1 MNQQNASERK
11 GSGESGKREPEKKT
25 VLLKRKEAAR
35 LLGVSMMHIS
45 NLIDSGQLRA
55 VNLATPG
62 SRYRMLRIPISE
74 LNRFV
79 SGRLL

>member
-1 MNQQNASERK
+1 MNDSNSPGKAEPREKTKQQ
-11 GSGESGKREPEKKT
+11 PEKP

-45 NLIDSGQLRA
+45 NLIDAGQLRA

-79 SGRLL
+79 SGRVL

>member
-1 MNQQNASERK
+1 MNDSNL
-11 GSGESGKREPEKKT
+11 SGKTELRENTKQPPEKP

-45 NLIDSGQLRA
+45 NLIDAGQLRA

-79 SGRLL
+79 SGRVL

>member
-1 MNQQNASERK
+1 MNESNS
-11 GSGESGKREPEKKT
+11 SGKAEPRDNTKQSPEKP

-45 NLIDSGQLRA
+45 NLIDAGQLRA

-79 SGRLL
+79 SGRVL

>member
-1 MNQQNASERK
+1 MNDSTSSEKADSRQEAK
-11 GSGESGKREPEKKT
+11 QKPEKP

-45 NLIDSGQLRA
+45 NLIDAGQLRA

-79 SGRLL
+79 SGRVL

>member
-1 MNQQNASERK
+1 MNESNS
-11 GSGESGKREPEKKT
+11 SGKAETRENTKQQPEKP

-45 NLIDSGQLRA
+45 NLIDAGQLRA
-55 VNLATPG
+55 VNLASPG

-79 SGRLL
+79 SGRVL

>member
-1 MNQQNASERK
+1 MNDSNS
-11 GSGESGKREPEKKT
+11 SGKAEPPENTKQQPEKP

-45 NLIDSGQLRA
+45 NLIDAGQLRA

-79 SGRLL
+79 SGRVL

>member
-1 MNQQNASERK
+1 MNESNS
-11 GSGESGKREPEKKT
+11 SGKAEPRENTKQQPEKP

-45 NLIDSGQLRA
+45 NLIDAGQLRA

-79 SGRLL
+79 SGRVL

>member
-1 MNQQNASERK
+1 MNHSNSSEKANSRDNTKQN
-11 GSGESGKREPEKKT
+11 PEKP

-55 VNLATPG
+55 VNLASPG

>member
-1 MNQQNASERK
+1 MNDSNS
-11 GSGESGKREPEKKT
+11 SGKAELRENTKQQTEKP

-45 NLIDSGQLRA
+45 NLIDAGQLRA
-55 VNLATPG
+55 VNLASPG

-79 SGRLL
+79 SGRVL

>member
-1 MNQQNASERK
+1 MNDSNS
-11 GSGESGKREPEKKT
+11 SGKAELRENTKQQTEKP

-45 NLIDSGQLRA
+45 NLIDAGQLRA

-79 SGRLL
+79 SGRVL